1 MIIKNAKIK
10 IIFFKKKSRTQTYTP
25 HFEGRV
31 GIQWYPDFWIGSVF
45 DFLDADIMPISKNDT

>member
-25 HFEGRV
+25 HFQGRV
-31 GIQWYPDFWIGSVF
+31 GI
-45 DFLDADIMPISKNDT
+45 